1 MAQIDLSKLTAT
13 QVKQLWDKWLLDLRR
28 YQEIIDREVM
38 GVVAK
43 RMSDDVTRQL
53 NRQESERDWKMAEE
67 YDRYASFVERYV
79 IARAPHFRAGFEKE
93 DGWAATKDAETLF
106 NTIKRQTQLR
116 NDAERAEASQ

>member
-1 MAQIDLSKLTAT
+1 
-13 QVKQLWDKWLLDLRR
+13 
-28 YQEIIDREVM
+28 
-38 GVVAK
+38 
-43 RMSDDVTRQL
+43 
-53 NRQESERDWKMAEE
+53 MAEE

-116 NDAERAEASQ
+116 NDAERAEASQGQVAIRPIIKTGSKVPVVKPTPFPV